1 MPELWE
7 HEHINMHFRLQSKNS
22 MVKSV
27 KSVLWIINKRKRW
40 KIQLLQIKV
49 KTREG
54 WLFRVKTENKNMS
67 TKKKKAS
74 NLGLFAVQ
82 MLHKSS
88 MCSALHRPHLHRL
101 FHNPVI
107 AALPISFCATRRYQS
122 FLIFGSR
129 LTILLPCE
137 TQSCFVRLWLQICRF
152 RSELR
157 VCSRDTVPGNPWS
170 MRLLSFNQGGKR
182 IKCDWWNSK
191 LPGTKAPS
199 LDYEIIQ
206 LWWWENWFF

>member
-1 MPELWE
+1 MLELCE
-7 HEHINMHFRLQSKNS
+7 YKHINMHFRLQSKKF

-27 KSVLWIINKRKRW
+27 KSVFWIINKRKIKNSTTTDKRQSPRRVI
-40 KIQLLQIKV
+40 IQGEDRKQKH
-49 KTREG
+49 EQ
-54 WLFRVKTENKNMS
+54 
-67 TKKKKAS
+67 KKAS

-107 AALPISFCATRRYQS
+107 ATLPISFRATRRYQS

-129 LTILLPCE
+129 LTISLPCE

-152 RSELR
+152 TSELR
-157 VCSRDTVPGNPWS
+157 VCSRDTVPGNQWS
-170 MRLLSFNQGGKR
+170 MRLHSFNQGG
-182 IKCDWWNSK
+182 S
-191 LPGTKAPS
+191 G
-199 LDYEIIQ
+199 
-206 LWWWENWFF
+206 